1 MNHKQ
6 IEKIISRKRFE
17 KDAISAEIERT
28 KEKLDDAS
36 RAIDVAQKA
45 QEIIQQVAKETQN
58 TFTSNIS
65 DVVSAALDAVFGN
78 DAYKFSV
85 EFVQKRGKTEVELSF
100 IRDGEKIDPLS
111 SSGGGAVDVASFALR
126 VALWSVTKNSG
137 RNISN
142 TIILDEPFRFL
153 SRELQPLAGSMLRTL
168 SNRLGIQF
176 ILVTHNQDIIE
187 SADKIFEVQYDGRKS
202 IVAGG

>member
-65 DVVSAALDAVFGN
+65 DVVSAALDAVFGS